1 MEEIDLWPCN
11 LQAWNCWQAVQT
23 QWRVGMAGR
32 TGLDYTAVLAYLRTV
47 HGLRGEDLRE
57 VFDGLQ
63 GCELAI
69 LELQA
74 EQQG

>member
-1 MEEIDLWPCN
+1 M
-11 LQAWNCWQAVQT
+11 QT